1 MSFVGPR
8 PERPEFVELFSESI
22 QDFEK
27 RCLVKPGLSGLAQIH
42 GDMNSLLLKN
52 YNMI

>member
-1 MSFVGPR
+1 MLLKDMSFVGPR

-27 RCLVKPGLSGLAQIH
+27 DV
-42 GDMNSLLLKN
+42 
-52 YNMI
+52 